1 MMVLTS
7 PMTEQSVYQGFGV
20 GLTWGRRLRAQ
31 ALPHS
36 CCTMSKRIQL
46 WEGCLAA
53 EIKRCHRPVRGP
65 VMSLLLPAAITAQQK
80 SQDRSTSTSPPVPAW
95 LSQGS
100 DGCLDVSLSLSS
112 TGSLRQLNYPTGHNG
127 PMHSGAG
134 APCTRCFDTVHFI
147 PNWGSGPRSLLWD
160 FAIPESLD
168 TSSDVR
174 ARGSVFKIKDWQ
186 LSLCKEN
193 DWLYLFLIHC
203 YLVHMHN
210 SCLILVVISRKYCV
224 SLSQQNSLSRCP
236 LKKKIWIWKKLK
248 ISPKGKRWEITRAVS

>member
-1 MMVLTS
+1 
-7 PMTEQSVYQGFGV
+7 MTEQSVYQGFGV

-80 SQDRSTSTSPPVPAW
+80 SQDRSTSTSPPVPVW

-134 APCTRCFDTVHFI
+134 APCTWCFDTVHFI

-160 FAIPESLD
+160 FAIPGSLD
-168 TSSDVR
+168 MSSDVR

-236 LKKKIWIWKKLK
+236 LKKK
-248 ISPKGKRWEITRAVS
+248 SEFGKSSKSLQKESAEK